1 MKIIDVRDIQNEE
14 GRRKTYKQ
22 NWYIHPNSRYLGHC
36 GKPSVHTMTGRTFGS
51 SCAFIRETKKL
62 FTLNKPWGF
71 KWWGYGENLSKSASN
86 CRKWYGIKIPSTG
99 WKKVQFIYHEPLTFR
114 KDNPIDTDAH
124 FLKFLLKQL

>member
-1 MKIIDVRDIQNEE
+1 MKIIDVRDIQQEE

-36 GKPSVHTMTGRTFGS
+36 SKPSVHPMTGRAFGS
-51 SCAFIRETKKL
+51 SCSFIRETKKL

-71 KWWGYGENLSKSASN
+71 KWYGYGQTIAKSASN
-86 CRKWYGIKIPSTG
+86 CRKWYGLKIPSTG
-99 WKKVQFIYHEPLTFR
+99 WKKVQFIYKQPLTF
-114 KDNPIDTDAH
+114 KKENPKDTDAH